1 MLRLVATRLALGVV
15 SLLLVSLAIFAITS
29 LLPGDA
35 AQEQLGQS
43 ATRETVAALRA
54 RLGW

>member
-1 MLRLVATRLALGVV
+1 MNAAIARLIATRLAVAVV
-15 SLLLVSLAIFAITS
+15 SLLAVSIVVFVITG

-43 ATRETVAALRA
+43 ATPEA
-54 RLGW
+54 